1 MAARLRGPLLIVT
14 VFWVYVAVCD
24 VLYADSMQR
33 ALEAIH
39 VVQLFAP
46 WQPRLLQHLLLYPV
60 LLGCVAGSY
69 RLGWNPFARRAPLQ
83 LLLGVLFSALAI
95 PCLLVG
101 DLLAGDFRSAPHV
114 SVYTWSQASAVAAP
128 IWLASVMRFLIT
140 YAFAVGLVSGFE
152 LYRTL
157 RDEENHS
164 AALAQELTTARLA
177 SLRMQLSPHSLLNL
191 LQSIHGQIEWDPTA
205 AQALVVRFGDL
216 LRRLLSASE
225 REYWRLAEEIHFAQL
240 YLELQQRRFAER
252 LRFELPEL
260 AALPAAW
267 VPSLVLQ
274 PLVENAVV
282 HGLAGHHGVVS
293 VRVEVRPSGQHLTLR
308 VTNSMAHMEPRG
320 PGGIGLKNVRDR
332 LGILFGERATVCAA
346 PGRAREWITEVKLPL
361 LVDVR
366 VPINR

>member
-1 MAARLRGPLLIVT
+1 MSTRLRGPLLIVT
-14 VFWVYVAVCD
+14 VFWVYVALCD
-24 VLYADSMQR
+24 GLYADSMQR

-46 WQPRLLQHLLLYPV
+46 WKPRLLQHLLLYPV
-60 LLGCVAGSY
+60 LLGCVTGSY
-69 RLGWNPFARRAPLQ
+69 RLGWDPFARRAPLQ

-101 DLLAGDFRSAPHV
+101 DLIAGDYHSAPHV
-114 SVYTWSQASAVAAP
+114 WVYTWEQASAVAAP

-177 SLRMQLSPHSLLNL
+177 SLRMQLSPHSLPNL
-191 LQSIHGQIEWDPTA
+191 LQSIHGQIEWDPPA

-216 LRRLLSASE
+216 LRRLLRASE

-240 YLELQQRRFAER
+240 YLELQQRRFTER
-252 LRFELPEL
+252 LQIRLPEST
-260 AALPAAW
+260 ALSAAW
-267 VPSLVLQ
+267 VPSLILQ

-282 HGLAGHHGVVS
+282 HGLAGHHGTVS
-293 VRVEVRPSGQHLTLR
+293 VEVEVCQSGEQLMLR
-308 VTNSMAHMEPRG
+308 VTNTMAQSEPRG

-332 LGILFGERATVCAA
+332 LGILFGERATLAAA
-346 PGRAREWITEVKLPL
+346 PGHAREWIAEISLPI

-366 VPINR
+366 VPMSS